1 MHSVRYGIAKVVFV
15 FEFQNF
21 LRIKF
26 SISYKYNCT

>member
-26 SISYKYNCT
+26 